1 MQVTILH
8 RKRVK
13 EKWYEKGVFKVA
25 LAIVSISVAAFTS
38 GLGLSLMATLQA
50 VATSIAI
57 SVAID
62 VAIGVLV
69 DVAIKL
75 GISPELVA
83 VIAGAA
89 MLTLGGYNAGKID
102 FAKAFNAKNLLKATN
117 ETFEGYQKGLH
128 NELMNIKK
136 EMEEFSTT
144 SEEKLKTLEAAQDML
159 NTGVIP
165 SNLNI
170 LNTSIIDSGYL
181 YLGETAEEFY
191 TRTINTDVTEVTTY
205 IVENFYDITTG
216 LPKPAVTTRYE
227 AENVSDVLLIN

>member
-1 MQVTILH
+1 MTHNVYKGKEVVEKGDSEQLSVPLDDAILRTLSASEKDKLVNRAMQVTILH

-38 GLGLSLMATLQA
+38 GLGLSLMTTLQA

-83 VIAGAA
+83 VIAC
-89 MLTLGGYNAGKID
+89 
-102 FAKAFNAKNLLKATN
+102 LLYTSPSPRD
-117 ETFEGYQKGLH
+117 GL
-128 NELMNIKK
+128 LSRM
-136 EMEEFSTT
+136 
-144 SEEKLKTLEAAQDML
+144 
-159 NTGVIP
+159 P
-165 SNLNI
+165 S
-170 LNTSIIDSGYL
+170 S
-181 YLGETAEEFY
+181 A
-191 TRTINTDVTEVTTY
+191 
-205 IVENFYDITTG
+205 
-216 LPKPAVTTRYE
+216 
-227 AENVSDVLLIN
+227 